1 MDYGSDTQL
10 PEEKGDSPVSTPVCE
25 LPRREAPNP
34 FPERGDVD
42 ALTALCTTP
51 NLGSTIVSNPLDEE
65 QERVVRHHQDTLR
78 RAHQRS
84 KAQLHS
90 EYIFT
95 PPTVEQRL
103 RAVGQS
109 LATWIIGSEVSS
121 AEEVDKRKALDLR
134 YLEPTVFTLDGYK
147 ARLEK
152 QARGVPVPPIKGVPV
167 VKTAEESNSDEDCSF
182 IKWVHKTRRLS
193 NIYALR
199 NSANVADVRLER
211 KLRYEFAKLRAKGR
225 SRASRHSRYALATS
239 VATSPGQT
247 LTMEPS
253 DHH

>member
-1 MDYGSDTQL
+1 MR
-10 PEEKGDSPVSTPVCE
+10 K
-25 LPRREAPNP
+25 
-34 FPERGDVD
+34 
-42 ALTALCTTP
+42 TA
-51 NLGSTIVSNPLDEE
+51 NG
-65 QERVVRHHQDTLR
+65 
-78 RAHQRS
+78 
-84 KAQLHS
+84 
-90 EYIFT
+90 
-95 PPTVEQRL
+95 
-103 RAVGQS
+103 
-109 LATWIIGSEVSS
+109 
-121 AEEVDKRKALDLR
+121 
-134 YLEPTVFTLDGYK
+134 DGYK

-225 SRASRHSRYALATS
+225 SRASRHSRYALATY